1 MRLSGLDL
9 LPPNITKVADHVLT
23 RIGLTIKSS
32 DGSARKPPYAK
43 HLLEHLSQRHSS
55 PISVPLE
62 LQIPQPKITH
72 QLWHFKPSFTQ
83 EALPFAKPP

>member
-43 HLLEHLSQRHSS
+43 HLLEHL
-55 PISVPLE
+55 
-62 LQIPQPKITH
+62 QPKITH